1 MNTAETPKMHEAP
14 SLEQLD
20 TEAHPAPDDMLT
32 IAELAVRLKTT
43 VRTIETWRNAGVV
56 LPIKVDKVVLFYWPG
71 VVKRLRERYE
81 EREPQSEKRKAES
94 GNGGKALVQPPAKLP
109 APKAPGPVP
118 RMATPVPTG
127 AGRSAGTIAKRA
139 K

>member
-1 MNTAETPKMHEAP
+1 MNTTETPKMHEAP
-14 SLEQLD
+14 SLEPLD

-94 GNGGKALVQPPAKLP
+94 GNGAGAPMKAQALSSAKPAVP
-109 APKAPGPVP
+109 A
-118 RMATPVPTG
+118 G
-127 AGRSAGTIAKRA
+127 AGRSAGTIVKRA